1 MDKDQIIQMIRKNKP
16 SLQPL
21 PEGFSKLEDK
31 TDLCTIFC
39 ENLKL
44 VGAEVIRIDDE
55 ALVSSFIS
63 LHFPD
68 AVDFSQ
74 PETWIKYQST
84 NSIDKFDKL
93 NTIVLGGQF
102 GVAENGAIWLDET
115 NFTHRIIPFIARHL
129 VIKLS
134 RKNLVGGMDEA
145 YRKIDLTKTG
155 FGVFISGPSKTAD
168 IEQVLVFGA
177 HGPLKHTVLLIDYAF
192 MQKQS

>member
-21 PEGFSKLEDK
+21 PERLTKPEDN
-31 TDLCTIFC
+31 TDLKTIFC
-39 ENLKL
+39 NNLKL
-44 VGAEVIRIDDE
+44 VGAEVIRIDNE

-63 LHFPD
+63 SHFPG

-74 PETWIKYQST
+74 PENWIGYQSA
-84 NSIDKFDKL
+84 NSKDKSEKL
-93 NTIVLGGQF
+93 NTIILKGQF

-115 NFTHRIIPFIARHL
+115 NFPHRIIPFIAQNL

-134 RKNLVGGMDEA
+134 VENLVSGMDEA
-145 YRKIDLTKTG
+145 YRKIDITKTG

-177 HGPLKHTVLLIDYAF
+177 HGPLKHTVLLID
-192 MQKQS
+192 

>member
-21 PEGFSKLEDK
+21 PEGFSKPEDK
-31 TDLCTIFC
+31 TDLCKIFC

-44 VGAEVIRIDDE
+44 VGAEVIRIGDE
-55 ALVSSFIS
+55 ALVSSIIS

-74 PETWIKYQST
+74 PETCKEYQST
-84 NSIDKFDKL
+84 NSTDKFEKL
-93 NTIVLGGQF
+93 NTIVLSGQF
-102 GVAENGAIWLDET
+102 GVAENAAIWLDET
-115 NFTHRIIPFIARHL
+115 NFPHRIVPFIAQNL
-129 VIKLS
+129 VIKLY
-134 RKNLVGGMDEA
+134 RKTLVGGMDEA
-145 YRKIDLTKTG
+145 YRKIDITKTG

-177 HGPLKHTVLLIDYAF
+177 HGPLKHTVLLID
-192 MQKQS
+192 